1 MFEQVF
7 FLASIND
14 KKIIRWLYECYHK
27 IFLKYINEQLNF
39 KFYTLEI
46 EANDL
51 KTIIYEIF
59 LKIFQVTRIKSLNQF
74 IGFVKRQIYFYLVY
88 LLRKSLSNKNLVN
101 HLNNNNFENYE
112 LISTNS
118 DEVGAEL
125 NNRFLIYEFL
135 RSIQKENLFL
145 YHFTILIIKGYNTKE
160 ISEILK
166 INSAKIY
173 YYKALLKKYIKKLL

>member
-14 KKIIRWLYECYHK
+14 KKIIRWLYERYHK

-59 LKIFQVTRIKSLNQF
+59 LKIFQVTRIKSC
-74 IGFVKRQIYFYLVY
+74 
-88 LLRKSLSNKNLVN
+88 LLYTSPSPR
-101 HLNNNNFENYE
+101 
-112 LISTNS
+112 
-118 DEVGAEL
+118 D
-125 NNRFLIYEFL
+125 
-135 RSIQKENLFL
+135 
-145 YHFTILIIKGYNTKE
+145 
-160 ISEILK
+160 
-166 INSAKIY
+166 
-173 YYKALLKKYIKKLL
+173 